1 MKILTFIIVMFFGV
15 ANAHAQNNTTR
26 LTDDQIY
33 NTLSK
38 KLNYMVTRT
47 DHGLEKG
54 GRGRLFAWYWGYLGR
69 ASLMMYEAT
78 KEDRFLDLVR
88 DISLKLIDVR
98 DDKLGLVDDERKRI
112 LPNWGT
118 QYKNGVRANEVT
130 SAGLITLPMC
140 QYARIRGDE
149 VIGRAAIES
158 LSAFLDEKQVAFGG
172 YFFHHYTQ
180 DIVEPLNHTHVYGAA
195 LAHCSL
201 LPYAPKSYPE
211 VALGI
216 HKYWKHFIRKDGK
229 GYSWPYKPA
238 PDSPLDQQSEAIWK
252 AGVTVELP
260 IALVETGIMKDTKII
275 DQMAETFLTNP
286 IVKKGGVPQFIGT
299 DILIDIST
307 REKFDGSN
315 LPGLFAPFVM
325 LNRPKV
331 QETFVGMVKNHPTL
345 FSRGWF
351 GGPRSMFMSY
361 AYLRSRGVLK

>member
-1 MKILTFIIVMFFGV
+1 MKTFICIAVIFFG
-15 ANAHAQNNTTR
+15 AFSAHAQSHKTQ

-33 NTLSK
+33 ENLSK
-38 KLNYMVTRT
+38 KLNYMITRT

-78 KEDRFLDLVR
+78 NDERFLDLVR
-88 DISLKLIDVR
+88 DISLKLIEVR

-140 QYARIRGDE
+140 QYARIRGDK

-158 LSAFLDEKQVAFGG
+158 LSAFLDERQQAFGG
-172 YFFHHYTQ
+172 YYFHHYTQ

-211 VALGI
+211 IAMGI
-216 HKYWKHFIRKDGK
+216 HKYWEHFIRKDGE

-238 PDSPLDQQSEAIWK
+238 PDSPLDQKSEAVWK

-260 IALVETGIMKDTKII
+260 IALVETGIMKDTTII
-275 DQMAETFLTNP
+275 DQMEATFLNHPTM
-286 IVKKGGVPQFIGT
+286 KEGGIPQFIGT
-299 DILIDIST
+299 DVMVDLSK
-307 REKFDGSN
+307 REKFNGSS
-315 LPGLFAPFVM
+315 LPGLFVPFAM
-325 LNRPKV
+325 LKRPKV
-331 QETFVGMVKNHPTL
+331 EKAVVEMVNNHPTL

-351 GGPRSMFMSY
+351 GGSRSMFMTY